1 MVHSAVCPKI
11 LTAQDASSGG
21 FAAARRPLV
30 GPAARTPL
38 QHLSAMLKL
47 FLSLTLA
54 LLHRC
59 RRHRLLR
66 ANDTAMPALTPRQL
80 SYWRRY
86 RRSDAMSLPASAYVR
101 TCLSFGSTYQSY
113 PSDSA
118 CLPAAPATPALVFV
132 LA

>member
-1 MVHSAVCPKI
+1 MRDGPGVLTRNHSRKKEKRIFKDKREALAEFKDLSTSEPLRLIEK
-11 LTAQDASSGG
+11 GG
-21 FAAARRPLV
+21 MSVL
-30 GPAARTPL
+30 
-38 QHLSAMLKL
+38 
-47 FLSLTLA
+47 LA
-54 LLHRC
+54 
-59 RRHRLLR
+59 LLR

-80 SYWRRY
+80 SYWRRC

-101 TCLSFGSTYQSY
+101 TCLSFGSTYRSY